1 MLRNNFIYLHKDWLS
16 YNFAYL
22 IHHRTI
28 VNLVPSPLISL
39 SFSMDKINA
48 PISCYL
54 SRPVEC
60 SCIFGQKF
68 SRDRELFRQL
78 ERQFVQIM
86 ERVSFMPEL
95 HTDDFTVVYQPFFKD
110 ASVFY
115 QNDKKPDLSIMAID
129 CVHLSQKGHAVS
141 ANGIWNNMLEPVGK
155 KSKGL
160 NHLFERFNC
169 PSLQNPYIF
178 TQFNS

>member
-1 MLRNNFIYLHKDWLS
+1 
-16 YNFAYL
+16 
-22 IHHRTI
+22 
-28 VNLVPSPLISL
+28 
-39 SFSMDKINA
+39 MDKISA
-48 PISCYL
+48 PLTCYL

-68 SRDRELFRQL
+68 SANREHFRQL
-78 ERQFVQIM
+78 ERRFVQIM
-86 ERVSFMPEL
+86 ERVSFMSEL

-115 QNDKKPDLSIMAID
+115 RNDIKPDLSIMAID

-141 ANGIWNNMLEPVGK
+141 ANGIWNNMLEAIGK

-160 NHLFERFNC
+160 GHLFKKFNC
-169 PSLQNPYIF
+169 PSHRNPYIY
-178 TQFNS
+178 TNYNSH